1 MASKEYISALV
12 DGEIQDKVLLEQ
24 LGKDKALAE
33 TFGRYQ
39 LYGDA
44 MRNELPTHLH
54 LDLTD
59 KIAAALEQEP
69 AIVAPQAAPVAETA
83 TAQTATILKPAFGR
97 SVLRHFGQ
105 FAVAASVSAAV
116 IFGVQQYG
124 LQQDTGTGPVLNTV
138 PVSGSAAP
146 VSLNYG
152 PEQGERLNE
161 QVLIEQQQKINALL
175 MDHELQQRLRQ
186 P

>member
-1 MASKEYISALV
+1 MANKEHISALV
-12 DGEIQDKVLLEQ
+12 DGELQDKVLLEQ
-24 LGKDKALAE
+24 LGKDKALAA

-44 MRNELPTHLH
+44 VRSELPTHLH
-54 LDLTD
+54 LDLSD

-69 AIVAPQAAPVAETA
+69 TIVAPAGNVTA
-83 TAQTATILKPAFGR
+83 TAVPQSATVSRPAFGR
-97 SVLRHFGQ
+97 TLARHFAQ

-124 LQQDTGTGPVLNTV
+124 QLQEVGPGSVLNTV

-146 VSLNYG
+146 VSLNYS
-152 PEQGERLNE
+152 PAQDERIS
-161 QVLIEQQQKINALL
+161 QQDLIEQQQKINALL

-186 P
+186 Q

>member
-1 MASKEYISALV
+1 MANKEHISALV

-24 LGKDKALAE
+24 LGKDKALAA

-44 MRNELPTHLH
+44 LRNELPTHLH
-54 LDLTD
+54 LDLSD
-59 KIAAALEQEP
+59 RIAAALELEP
-69 AIVAPQAAPVAETA
+69 TIMAPGSNMTATAAPQA
-83 TAQTATILKPAFGR
+83 ATILKPAFGR
-97 SVLRHFGQ
+97 TLVRHFAQ

-124 LQQDTGTGPVLNTV
+124 QQQGVGTAPVLNTV

-146 VSLNYG
+146 VSLNYSSE
-152 PEQGERLNE
+152 PGERLSQQE
-161 QVLIEQQQKINALL
+161 LIDQQQKINALL